1 MEVNYSGTVTAK
13 AMGKNALIGDTNA
26 AAAITLKQQ
35 VQNTLCEI
43 KLTDASIRGRPFQD
57 ILLKAVTKPRSMFS
71 ASAVGVPKPNETS
84 RESGKCWCRG
94 PKGHDS
100 L

>member
-13 AMGKNALIGDTNA
+13 AMGKNALIGDTSA

-43 KLTDASIRGRPFQD
+43 KLTDASIRGQLFQD
-57 ILLKAVTKPRSMFS
+57 VLIKSTTKPRSTH
-71 ASAVGVPKPNETS
+71 EI
-84 RESGKCWCRG
+84 R
-94 PKGHDS
+94 
-100 L
+100 